1 MPDFWKGFKP
11 VQAVDEDVYCIAY
24 GSNLDERRMKARC
37 PSAEAYGTSVIN
49 GYRLLFKRS
58 MTGFYATIEQDAN
71 SAVPAV
77 IYRMTLADEA
87 RLDRYEGYPDFYYK
101 KELQLS
107 IKGIRTGKER
117 LRNAF
122 VYIMHEDRAFG
133 IPTRGYVETCMNG
146 YRTFGFDESFLL
158 AAYKRSMEELS
169 YEE

>member
-1 MPDFWKGFKP
+1 MRF
-11 VQAVDEDVYCIAY
+11 
-24 GSNLDERRMKARC
+24 RC
-37 PSAEAYGTSVIN
+37 PTARVIGTAVIED
-49 GYRLLFKRS
+49 YELLYKGS
-58 MTGFYATIEQDAN
+58 KTGSYLTIEPKKGAM
-71 SAVPAV
+71 VPV
-77 IYRMTLADEA
+77 GVWSVEEADEVA
-87 RLDRYEGYPDFYYK
+87 LDRYEGYPDFYYK

-158 AAYKRSMEELS
+158 EAYKRSMEELG

>member
-1 MPDFWKGFKP
+1 MKR
-11 VQAVDEDVYCIAY
+11 YYLAY
-24 GSNLDERRMKARC
+24 GSNLSVQQMRFRC
-37 PSAEAYGTSVIN
+37 PTARVIGTAVIED
-49 GYRLLFKRS
+49 YELLYKGS
-58 MTGFYATIEQDAN
+58 KTGSYLTIEPKKGAM
-71 SAVPAV
+71 VPV
-77 IYRMTLADEA
+77 GVWSVEEADEVA
-87 RLDRYEGYPDFYYK
+87 LDRYEGYPDFYYK

-158 AAYKRSMEELS
+158 EAYKRSMEELG